1 MLVMGRS
8 ISAEEACDAG
18 FVNMVVSPGHTE
30 ADARKVAREICALPA
45 EAVAISRKLLN
56 LPPEELTR
64 RIDQESHLFGE
75 RMRSTEA
82 VAAFKAF
89 FSRKKA

>member
-1 MLVMGRS
+1 
-8 ISAEEACDAG
+8 
-18 FVNMVVSPGHTE
+18 
-30 ADARKVAREICALPA
+30 
-45 EAVAISRKLLN
+45 VAISRKLLK
-56 LPPEELTR
+56 LPPEDLTR

-89 FSRKKA
+89 FSRKKS